1 VPAMNDPAMPSPIVE
16 ATLRELSVAGHR
28 GPRLQP
34 LDVPAR
40 GATELLPGVA
50 LRATAPA
57 LPEVSEPA
65 AVRHFVKLSTLN
77 HHIDKA
83 IYPLGSCTM
92 KYNPKLNDEM
102 ARLPGFAGIHP
113 LQPDETVPGAL
124 AVVGELHDWLRA
136 IMGMPGITT
145 QPVAGA
151 QCELTA
157 ILMARA
163 YHTDRGGAREEVI
176 VPDSAHGT
184 NPSTVAQ
191 VGYRVVTVPSGPDG
205 CVDLEALRKAIS
217 PRTAAMMLTNPNTL
231 GIFEREVGTIQRWI
245 HEAGALLYLDG
256 ANLNAMVGL
265 ASPGAMGFDF
275 AHINLHKTFSTP
287 HGGGG
292 PGGGVLC
299 VRSEL
304 EPYLPSPVLVASGTG
319 HRWDYDRPRSIGR
332 VHSFYGNFGILVRA
346 LAYLRSLGATGVAEV
361 SREAILNA
369 NYLKARLR
377 DAYAPSHPGFCMH
390 EFVLSAARQK
400 TRGVKALDVA
410 KRLLDFGVHAPTTY
424 FPLIVEEALMIEP
437 TETETKT
444 SLDAFADA
452 MLAID
457 RESMES
463 PATLREAP
471 TRTPVRRLDEA
482 RAARSLILSWQDLE
496 SERKAEAVHGGA

>member
-1 VPAMNDPAMPSPIVE
+1 MKPSPIVE
-16 ATLRELSVAGHR
+16 STLRELSVAGHR

-34 LDVPAR
+34 LDIPAK
-40 GATELLPGVA
+40 GAGSLLPSVS
-50 LRATAPA
+50 LRETAPA
-57 LPEVSEPA
+57 LPELSEPA
-65 AVRHFVKLSTLN
+65 AVRHFVNLSTLN

-102 ARLPGFAGIHP
+102 ARLPGLAGIHP
-113 LQPDETVPGAL
+113 FQPEATGPGAL
-124 AVVGELHDWLRA
+124 AIVGELHDWLRT

-157 ILMARA
+157 ILIARA
-163 YHTDRGGAREEVI
+163 YHTDRGDAREEVI

-205 CVDLEALRKAIS
+205 LVDLDALRKAIS

-231 GIFEREVGTIQRWI
+231 GIFEREVGTIARLI

-265 ASPGAMGFDF
+265 ANPGAMGFDF

-299 VRSEL
+299 VRKEL
-304 EPYLPSPVLVASGTG
+304 EPYLPAPVLVESESGY
-319 HRWDYDRPRSIGR
+319 RWDYDRPRSIGR
-332 VHSFYGNFGILVRA
+332 VHSYYGNFGILVRA
-346 LAYLRSLGATGVAEV
+346 LAYLRSLGDAGVAEV

-369 NYLKARLR
+369 NYLKARLK
-377 DAYAPSHPGFCMH
+377 DAYAPSHDGYCMH
-390 EFVLSAARQK
+390 EFVLSATRQK
-400 TRGVKALDVA
+400 SRGVKALDVA

-437 TETETKT
+437 TETETKAA
-444 SLDAFADA
+444 LDAFADV

-457 RESMES
+457 RESIED
-463 PATLREAP
+463 PETVHRAP

-482 RAARSLILSWQDLE
+482 RAARNLVLSWQDLE
-496 SERKAEAVHGGA
+496 SGHGGG